1 MILPTKTILLNVF
14 TLIGLLIFPVFLFS
28 QAGKDGAATITTA
41 GVIFNRYSALTAS
54 AAAGANTITVN
65 NISDLAASKIAGA
78 ANNPYAK
85 SALGYGDLIM
95 IIKMQGATI
104 DISNSTTY
112 GAISSYNN
120 AGMFELQVVSG
131 ITGNVITFCNNLT
144 NTYNISASSERVQ
157 AVRIPRLS
165 SLTINSGSS
174 LTGSAWAGSGYTGG
188 IVAVEVNGNASI
200 AGSIVADGIGFR
212 GGVVDNLTTGPP
224 GVSNYVN
231 SSAAD
236 GGEKG
241 EGIAGFETDYDALSG
256 RYDRGAPANGGGG
269 GVAHNSAGGGGAN
282 GGVPANWNGMG
293 NPDTTGA
300 SYPAAWDLEG
310 SSFHFNTSSG
320 GGRGGYSYGANSP
333 GPITTAP
340 GSASWGGDNRRNIG
354 GWGGRP
360 LTYTV
365 GSTLFLGGG
374 GGAGD
379 ANNNAAQNG
388 ANGGGII
395 YLLVTGNLGGAG
407 TITANGATAGN
418 TISGNNDAPGG
429 GGGGG
434 AIQLNVQGTI
444 AGVTVKA
451 NGGAGGNQL
460 ITSAESEG
468 PGGGGGGGFVAVTG
482 TPSITVNVTGG
493 ANGTTTSTS
502 QTAFTPNGATK
513 GGAGTS
519 SNSNSFVAAP
529 TLSCFALPLNLIS
542 FDAQVN
548 GQGDVKLQWVTENE
562 SNMKGFDVLE
572 SNDATNWQS
581 IGMVAATNNSN
592 TQNYSFDAGTISQ
605 KTWYRL
611 KMLNLDDTYVYSNIV
626 FVQPSS
632 REIIYVNGNSLWL
645 KNLPTQTKEIRI
657 YNILGILV
665 RRQAI
670 GNQTNSAQIDI
681 SNLPKGMYYAIWDNG
696 STKTGAARFT
706 RL

>member
-1 MILPTKTILLNVF
+1 MSAKTFSLTFFILTCLFISPI
-14 TLIGLLIFPVFLFS
+14 FLFS
-28 QAGKDGAATITTA
+28 QAGKDGAAIISTT
-41 GVIFNRYSALTAS
+41 GVIFNRYSAVTAS
-54 AAAGANTITVN
+54 AVAGTNTITVN

-78 ANNPYAK
+78 SNNPYAT

-104 DISNSTTY
+104 DITNTTSY
-112 GAISSYNN
+112 GTISAYNN
-120 AGMFELQVVSG
+120 AGKFELQVVKG
-131 ITGNVITFCNNLT
+131 VTGNVITFCNNLA
-144 NTYNISASSERVQ
+144 NTYNISATTERVQ
-157 AVRIPRLS
+157 VVRIPRLN

-174 LTGSAWAGSGYTGG
+174 LTASAWASSGYTGG
-188 IVAVEVNGNASI
+188 IVAVEVTGNASI
-200 AGSIVADGIGFR
+200 AGSINADGIGFR

-231 SSAAD
+231 TSASD

-241 EGIAGFETDYDALSG
+241 EGIAGFEADYDALNG

-282 GGVPANWNGMG
+282 GGVPASWNGMG
-293 NPDTTGA
+293 NPDNSGTNYST
-300 SYPAAWDLEG
+300 AWDLEG
-310 SSFHFNTSSG
+310 GSFHSNTSSG

-340 GSASWGGDNRRNIG
+340 GNTAWGGDNRRNIG
-354 GWGGRP
+354 GLGGRP
-360 LTYTV
+360 LSYTV

-395 YLLVTGNLGGAG
+395 YLLVTGNLSGAG

-434 AIQLNVQGTI
+434 AIHLNVQGSIT
-444 AGVTVKA
+444 GVTLNA

-482 TPSITVNVTGG
+482 TPSITVNVAGG

-502 QTAFTPNGATK
+502 QTAFKPNGATK

-519 SNSNSFVAAP
+519 SNSNTFVAAP
-529 TLSCFALPLNLIS
+529 ALSCFALPLSLIS
-542 FDAQVN
+542 FDAQLS
-548 GQGDVKLQWVTENE
+548 GQGDVKLLWVTENE
-562 SNMKGFDVLE
+562 SNMKDFDVLE

-581 IGMVAATNNSN
+581 AAMVAATNNGN
-592 TQNYSFDAGTISQ
+592 TQNYSFDVGTISQ
-605 KTWYRL
+605 KTWFRL
-611 KMLNLDDTYVYSNIV
+611 KMLNLDDTYVYSNIL
-626 FVQPSS
+626 FVQPNS
-632 REIIYVNGNSLWL
+632 REIIYLNGNSLWL
-645 KNLPTQTKEIRI
+645 KNLPTQTKEVRI

-665 RRQAI
+665 RSQAI

-696 STKTGAARFT
+696 SSRTGSARFT